1 MSRLTATAH
10 GALADST
17 IHRRAD
23 QFTALYVLAP
33 WLRQAMHAF
42 NHVWFRFVRLPRR
55 AFANILVVEKR
66 A

>member
-1 MSRLTATAH
+1 MSRLIATAH

-23 QFTALYVLAP
+23 QFTELYVLAA
-33 WLRQAMHAF
+33 LAAAAMHAF
-42 NHVWFRFVRLPRR
+42 NHVWFRFMRLPRR
-55 AFANILVVEKR
+55 AFANTLVFEKR